1 MNPCDIFCL
10 PLHVDL
16 CLVCWIVNRRIQAV
30 IALFLE
36 VARKKNRTPCYIHI
50 SVKQRILLK
59 V

>member
-36 VARKKNRTPCYIHI
+36 VARKKTGHPVIFTFQLSNEYC
-50 SVKQRILLK
+50 
-59 V
+59 

>member
-36 VARKKNRTPCYIHI
+36 DARKKKKKT
-50 SVKQRILLK
+50 KQDTLLYLHFS
-59 V
+59 